1 MSIIFYTLFF
11 IAVAVYV
18 QLFIVTDCDPALK
31 VLPYSSLDKTFA
43 NKVIWITGASSGI
56 GASLAQELTAG
67 GAMTILSARRI
78 DQLEDVANKC
88 ALLGER
94 PYVVPFDM
102 TDYEEHNKAF
112 NLIIEKYGRIDVLVL
127 NAGRTQRALA
137 MDTDFKDTKAL
148 IELNFIS
155 FVNLAKLVVPTLTPG
170 GQVVVVS
177 SLAGRIGTPI
187 ASSYSAT
194 KFALHGYFDALRGEV
209 NFKGINIQLVCPGP
223 VESEIGL
230 KAIKSSNGV
239 VSPEEKK
246 MPTERC
252 TFLMAKGMKWRL
264 DETWISNQPFLG
276 ITYVSTYLP
285 FTFRQLMKYVV
296 GPSRVKSLEEGGAL
310 YSLKNFF
317 GGGK

>member
-1 MSIIFYTLFF
+1 
-11 IAVAVYV
+11 
-18 QLFIVTDCDPALK
+18 
-31 VLPYSSLDKTFA
+31 
-43 NKVIWITGASSGI
+43 
-56 GASLAQELTAG
+56 
-67 GAMTILSARRI
+67 
-78 DQLEDVANKC
+78 
-88 ALLGER
+88 
-94 PYVVPFDM
+94 VVPFDM
-102 TDYEEHNKAF
+102 TDYDEHSKAF

-127 NAGRTQRALA
+127 NAGRAQRALA
-137 MDTDFKDTKAL
+137 MDTDLKDTKAL
-148 IELNFIS
+148 IDLNFIS
-155 FVNLAKLVVPTLTPG
+155 FVSLAKVVLPTMTSG

-223 VESEIGL
+223 VESEIGV

-252 TFLMAKGMKWRL
+252 THLMAKGMKWRL
-264 DETWISNQPFLG
+264 DEIWISNQPFLG
-276 ITYVSTYLP
+276 ITYVSTYMP
-285 FTFRQLMKYVV
+285 FTFRQLIKYVV
-296 GPSRVKSLEEGGAL
+296 GPSRVKTLEEGGEL